1 MKIFNFFM
9 WILAILLC
17 VLLPPLGVV
26 MVIIGL
32 AYHFSDGDTDTEEAA
47 ELTCEE
53 KLKKLEKEKSD
64 ESKLVTALAALY
76 ILK

>member
-17 VLLPPLGVV
+17 FLLPPLGVV
-26 MVIIGL
+26 MVFIGL
-32 AYHFSDGDTDTEEAA
+32 AYHFSDDDTEADT

-53 KLKKLEKEKSD
+53 KVEKENSDKSI
-64 ESKLVTALAALY
+64 LVTLLAAFYL
-76 ILK
+76 LK

>member
-17 VLLPPLGVV
+17 FLFPPLGIV
-26 MVIIGL
+26 MIFFGL
-32 AYHFSDGDTDTEEAA
+32 AHYIWDDNNEADA

-53 KLKKLEKEKSD
+53 KVEKLEGDKSR
-64 ESKLVTALAALY
+64 LVTLLAAFYL
-76 ILK
+76 IK